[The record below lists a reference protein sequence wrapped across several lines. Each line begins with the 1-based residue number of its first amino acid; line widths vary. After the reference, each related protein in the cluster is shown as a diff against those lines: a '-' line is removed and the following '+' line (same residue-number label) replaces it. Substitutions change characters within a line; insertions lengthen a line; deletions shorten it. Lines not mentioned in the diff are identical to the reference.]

1 MLAGMNAADPFA
13 VSDALL
19 EVARRPDEVD
29 DLALERDLGRFLAR
43 YVVGGTAAV
52 AGTAQMF
59 GQLFRIVSSHRLT
72 VPPELAAVFRMLAT
86 VEGTLVEIAPDF
98 DVVAETR
105 TIAGALLIDSANPTA
120 LKQAAL
126 QELTSLAPILRRFPR
141 RLERIADAAEHGR
154 FAVGVRL
161 LAGERER
168 AAITGLVHQLVV
180 AFLAAT
186 TGIMAVLLLGA
197 DGGPVMAPGIT
208 LYQFIG
214 YNLLVISFILGL
226 RAIAPVFRRGAG

>member
-1 MLAGMNAADPFA
+1 M
-13 VSDALL
+13 
-19 EVARRPDEVD
+19 
-29 DLALERDLGRFLAR
+29 
-43 YVVGGTAAV
+43 
-52 AGTAQMF
+52 
-59 GQLFRIVSSHRLT
+59 
-72 VPPELAAVFRMLAT
+72 
-86 VEGTLVEIAPDF
+86 
-98 DVVAETR
+98 VAETR
-105 TIAGALLIDSANPTA
+105 TIAGAMLIDGASPTA

-154 FAVGVRL
+154 FAVGARL

-168 AAITGLVHQLVV
+168 AVITGLVHQLVV

-186 TGIMAVLLLGA
+186 TGIMAVLLFGA

-214 YNLLVISFILGL
+214 YRLLVISFILGL
-226 RAIAPVFRRGAG
+226 RVIAPVFRRGAG